1 MEKEQRE
8 AVVAAVVEKAL
19 ELPVAVV
26 RGRRKEEPG
35 RRVRRQLMLPQVS
48 LENLFE
54 KA

>member
-19 ELPVAVV
+19 ELPVAAVV

-35 RRVRRQLMLPQVS
+35 RRPQLMLPQVS